1 MYNFFSIMNLL
12 KIMFLLLSFLLF
24 GCRKT
29 IEEDIV
35 LMQSS
40 PFKLNIDSLFCVKLA
55 HDTFVEP
62 EVSGKIKI
70 VIFSDSTICSP
81 CAIKSIGSWD
91 HYIQL
96 SQNSKGGLQLF
107 FIFVQNKKNI
117 NSLLYTLKEYF
128 FDYPVYV
135 DTLGIFQKDNPHLS
149 ENTKLHTFLLDEN
162 NNVILVGNPT
172 HSLKLKELYDKII
185 GEKLFVQ

>member
-1 MYNFFSIMNLL
+1 MNLL

-81 CAIKSIGSWD
+81 CAIKSIGSWY

-128 FDYPVYV
+128 FDYPVYI

>member
-1 MYNFFSIMNLL
+1 MNLL

-70 VIFSDSTICSP
+70 VIFSDSKDPSRNGRLW
-81 CAIKSIGSWD
+81 KSSVQRFGIGAEETE
-91 HYIQL
+91 L
-96 SQNSKGGLQLF
+96 SRPQMNW
-107 FIFVQNKKNI
+107 
-117 NSLLYTLKEYF
+117 
-128 FDYPVYV
+128 
-135 DTLGIFQKDNPHLS
+135 
-149 ENTKLHTFLLDEN
+149 
-162 NNVILVGNPT
+162 
-172 HSLKLKELYDKII
+172 
-185 GEKLFVQ
+185 